1 MALLK
6 DADGIPQIV
15 KSVAKRIQRRY
26 EEFKV
31 YEFIRTIIGVEKGEK
46 KIIKYIFIV
55 MYNC

>member
-1 MALLK
+1 MKKHLEKFFSREVNDLALLK

-31 YEFIRTIIGVEKGEK
+31 YEFID
-46 KIIKYIFIV
+46 
-55 MYNC
+55 NWS